1 MPAPQRPADP
11 GLIDQLLA
19 TPTRFGLFQALQLL
33 LRWMEQTGVER
44 PYSRLRFH
52 NRMATAFAPG
62 EVDAIWCRTRDNRE
76 IRSADVLLEALHN
89 DPGQTIHVTPACF
102 GLLGNSSALPA
113 HYTQAIAAAERQQH
127 EAGPRVFLDLLGT
140 RATALFQQAWAT
152 YRSECQPRADDQ
164 FFALQQA
171 LAGHWPPP
179 DHALPTAATARYAAL
194 FRQRPVTA
202 EAITGAISDYFDVPV
217 AFEPFLASWYRRDE
231 RTLLGAD
238 NCTLGHGAM
247 LGERCHRAD
256 LAAEIRI
263 GPLNRK
269 QYGDFLPG
277 ADGAIALK
285 QMLAMFGVVN
295 VRFRIRLVLRAEYTG
310 PCQLA
315 ASGVTEVGL
324 GRGMFLYGRCGDS
337 DDFCYDIVYS
347 GTVAGRFS
355 A

>member
-19 TPTRFGLFQALQLL
+19 TPTRFDLFYALQLL
-33 LRWMEQTGVER
+33 LRWMEQAGIEH
-44 PYSRLRFH
+44 PDARLRFH
-52 NRMATAFAPG
+52 NRMTSAFAPG

-76 IRSADVLLEALHN
+76 IHSAEVLLEALQS
-89 DPGQTIHVTPACF
+89 DPGQTIHVSPACF

-113 HYTQAIAAAERQQH
+113 HYIQAIAAAERQRH
-127 EAGPRVFLDLLGT
+127 DAGPRVFLDLLGT
-140 RATALFQQAWAT
+140 RTTVLFQQAWAT

-179 DHALPTAATARYAAL
+179 AGALPTAATARYASL

-202 EAITGAISDYFDVPV
+202 EAITAAISEYFDLPV
-217 AFEPFLASWYRRDE
+217 AFTPFLAGWYRRDE
-231 RTLLGAD
+231 RTLLGD
-238 NCTLGHGAM
+238 HHCTLGQGAM

-295 VRFRIRLVLRAEYTG
+295 VRFRIRLVLRAEHAG

-315 ASGVTEVGL
+315 ASGATEVGL
-324 GRGMFLYGRCGDS
+324 GRGVFLHGRRGDS
-337 DDFCYDIVYS
+337 DDFCYDIAYP
-347 GTVAGRFS
+347 GTVALLS
-355 A
+355 PA